1 MNIIIISSWQM
12 TFLYILYIVPA
23 KNHSLEEEFGETVLL
38 KSLLNNFPAALLG
51 KELTNATRL
60 IFLYG
65 ATWNQKEKK
74 MV

>member
-1 MNIIIISSWQM
+1 MSSWQIS
-12 TFLYILYIVPA
+12 FLYILYILPA
-23 KNHSLEEEFGETVLL
+23 KIHSLEEEFVETIFLN
-38 KSLLNNFPAALLG
+38 SFLNNFPAALLG
-51 KELTNATRL
+51 KELTNATCL